1 MDKFKI
7 SNKSDGVLTL
17 IYFSSVALF
26 FLIGI
31 AIIKPMEEAGNLSN
45 ELAFIPVLLLFV
57 GLAVGYLI
65 SQGFTTEVDYDGSVI
80 RLKNFYGKKE
90 IDLSKVKTVSYEFVK
105 GYGRGAF
112 DTICLTLQYF
122 ETSEDS
128 GNEEKLHNVITGEET
143 DKMIKGDFSDYPLL
157 QMYEDIIARYPE
169 KKSIEQK
176 PE

>member
-1 MDKFKI
+1 METFKI
-7 SNKSDGVLTL
+7 SNTSDVFAAVIMVL
-17 IYFSSVALF
+17 S
-26 FLIGI
+26 
-31 AIIKPMEEAGNLSN
+31 
-45 ELAFIPVLLLFV
+45 V
-57 GLAVGYLI
+57 GLAVLVGMAINNNSDMLEANGGVLGMLLI
-65 SQGFTTEVDYDGSVI
+65 FLGVVAGVLIPKARNAEVEYDGSTI
-80 RLKNFYGKKE
+80 KLKSFFGKKE

>member
-1 MDKFKI
+1 MEKFKI
-7 SNKSDGVLTL
+7 SNTSDVFAAVIMVL
-17 IYFSSVALF
+17 S
-26 FLIGI
+26 
-31 AIIKPMEEAGNLSN
+31 
-45 ELAFIPVLLLFV
+45 V
-57 GLAVGYLI
+57 GLAVLVGMAINNNSDMLEANGGMLGLLI
-65 SQGFTTEVDYDGSVI
+65 IFLGVVAGVLILKGRNAEVEYDGSTI
-80 RLKNFYGKKE
+80 KLKSFFGKKE

-122 ETSEDS
+122 ETSGDS
-128 GNEEKLHNVITGEET
+128 GNEEKLHNEITGEET

-169 KKSIEQK
+169 KKSIEPK

>member
-65 SQGFTTEVDYDGSVI
+65 SQSFTTEVDYDGSVI

-90 IDLSKVKTVSYEFVK
+90 IDLSKVKAVSYEYVR
-105 GYGRGAF
+105 GHGRGAI
-112 DTICLTLQYF
+112 DTIRFDFIPF
-122 ETSEDS
+122 ETTGDASIPQS
-128 GNEEKLHNVITGEET
+128 LNETVTGEKV
-143 DKMIKGDFSDYPLL
+143 DMIMKGNYSKFPLL
-157 QMYEDIIARYPE
+157 QMYQDIIERYPE
-169 KKSIEQK
+169 KKTESEN
-176 PE
+176 EV